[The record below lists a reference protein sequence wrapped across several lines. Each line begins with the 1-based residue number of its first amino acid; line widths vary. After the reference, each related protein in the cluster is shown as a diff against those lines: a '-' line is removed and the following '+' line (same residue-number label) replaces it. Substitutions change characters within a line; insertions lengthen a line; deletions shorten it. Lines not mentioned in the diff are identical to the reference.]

1 MQVIMGVN
9 MGGHPIHEAVELLN
23 LAMELITDGWEVA
36 DIKLTFAF
44 APDIPMQA
52 NR

>member
-1 MQVIMGVN
+1 MQVMMGVN
-9 MGGHPIHEAVELLN
+9 MGGHPVHEAVELLK
-23 LAMELITDGWEVA
+23 LAMELMADGWEVA
-36 DIKLTFAF
+36 DIKPAFAF